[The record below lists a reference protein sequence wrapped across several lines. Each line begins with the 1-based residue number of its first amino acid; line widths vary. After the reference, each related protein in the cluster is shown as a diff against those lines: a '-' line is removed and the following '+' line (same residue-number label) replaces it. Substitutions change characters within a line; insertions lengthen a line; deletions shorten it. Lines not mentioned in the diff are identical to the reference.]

1 MIRFMLAL
9 VLAVSFSSVGWAAL
23 RLRSA
28 RADAD
33 SAAGRLNAT
42 RDIAQQV
49 IDLRARSERVS
60 FGARPEQD
68 TTARV
73 LTAMT
78 PAGLPRQA
86 FRSLAPEA
94 DTPLARSGENGPAY
108 HRQSFRLTLEPVD
121 ARQLGAFLEAWRTE
135 QAAWTVERIELTH
148 IADARGREAAEDRY
162 SARLTIAATYIAEN
176 TKESKP

>member
-1 MIRFMLAL
+1 MIRFVLVL
-9 VLAVSFSSVGWAAL
+9 VLAASAGAVGWTAL

-28 RADAD
+28 RSDAE
-33 SAAGRLNAT
+33 SANSRLTAT
-42 RDIAQQV
+42 RDIAQRV
-49 IDLRARSERVS
+49 IELRARSERVS
-60 FGARPEQD
+60 IGARPEQD

-78 PAGLPRQA
+78 AAGLPHQA

-94 DTPLARSGENGPAY
+94 DTPLARSGESGPAY

-121 ARQLGAFLEAWRTE
+121 ARQLGAFLAAWRAE

-148 IADARGREAAEDRY
+148 VASGQDRAADEDRY
-162 SARLTIAATYIAEN
+162 SARLTIAATYIAED
-176 TKESKP
+176 TKEKKP